1 MYSERSTDR
10 EGHGM
15 TGETS
20 SNLIERIKNIL
31 LKPKE
36 EWERIDA
43 EPATVGGLMTGWVV
57 PLAAIGPVAGLIGGL
72 VFGYGGMFGITIRPS
87 VTMAVTGAVISYLLA
102 LLCAWL
108 FSKIID
114 ALAPSFGGQKN
125 PVQAMKVAAYSG
137 TAAYLAGVFQIIPAL
152 GILGLLGLYSLYLL
166 YLGLPRLMKAPAD
179 KAMGYTIVTVVVAI
193 VLFFVASVVT
203 GALTSLVAPRAIT
216 SATMSGEV
224 SVPGVG
230 KVDLSKL
237 EEASKKMEAAAE
249 RAQTATPVDRQALAA
264 LLPASAGGW
273 TRTAL
278 ESSTASAGGMGG
290 SQAEARYE
298 ANGQS
303 VRLKVADLAAAGAFA
318 AMASAFKVET
328 SREDDQGYEK
338 SGLIDGRYT
347 MEKWNKSGSGSY
359 GVLLKDRFLVEA
371 EGNVPDIGTLKAL
384 VGAVDA
390 GKLEALAN

>member
-1 MYSERSTDR
+1 
-10 EGHGM
+10 M

-137 TAAYLAGVFQIIPAL
+137 TAAYLAGIFQIIPAL

-193 VLFFVASVVT
+193 VLFFVVSVVT

-278 ESSTASAGGMGG
+278 ESATASAGGMGG

>member
-1 MYSERSTDR
+1 WKRQMGIRDR
-10 EGHGM
+10 
-15 TGETS
+15 
-20 SNLIERIKNIL
+20 
-31 LKPKE
+31 
-36 EWERIDA
+36 
-43 EPATVGGLMTGWVV
+43 
-57 PLAAIGPVAGLIGGL
+57 
-72 VFGYGGMFGITIRPS
+72 
-87 VTMAVTGAVISYLLA
+87 
-102 LLCAWL
+102 
-108 FSKIID
+108 
-114 ALAPSFGGQKN
+114 
-125 PVQAMKVAAYSG
+125 
-137 TAAYLAGVFQIIPAL
+137 
-152 GILGLLGLYSLYLL
+152 
-166 YLGLPRLMKAPAD
+166 
-179 KAMGYTIVTVVVAI
+179 
-193 VLFFVASVVT
+193 
-203 GALTSLVAPRAIT
+203 TSLVAPRAIT

>member
-1 MYSERSTDR
+1 
-10 EGHGM
+10 M

-87 VTMAVTGAVISYLLA
+87 VTMAVTGAMIGYALA

-108 FSKIID
+108 FSKVID

-137 TAAYLAGVFQIIPAL
+137 TAAYLAGIFQIIPAL

-166 YLGLPRLMKAPAD
+166 YLGLPRLMKAPED

-193 VLFFVASVVT
+193 VLFFVVSVVT
-203 GALTSLVAPRAIT
+203 GALTSLMAPRAIT

-237 EEASKKMEAAAE
+237 EEASRKMEAAAE

-278 ESSTASAGGMGG
+278 ESSSASAGGMGG

-371 EGNVPDIGTLKAL
+371 EGGAPDIGTLKAL

-390 GKLEALAN
+390 GKLEALAS

>member
-1 MYSERSTDR
+1 
-10 EGHGM
+10 M

-179 KAMGYTIVTVVVAI
+179 KAMGYTIVTVVVAH
-193 VLFFVASVVT
+193 VRFFVVSVVT

>member
-1 MYSERSTDR
+1 
-10 EGHGM
+10 M
-15 TGETS
+15 TGEAS
-20 SNLIERIKNIL
+20 SSLIERCKNIL

-72 VFGYGGMFGITIRPS
+72 VFGYGGFGITIRPS
-87 VTMAVTGAVISYLLA
+87 VMGAVTTAVIGYVLALVSAFLLA
-102 LLCAWL
+102 
-108 FSKIID
+108 KIID

-137 TAAYLAGVFQIIPAL
+137 TASYLAGIFQIVPAL
-152 GILGLLGLYSLYLL
+152 MILGILGLYSLYLL
-166 YLGLPRLMKAPAD
+166 YLGLPRLMKAPQD
-179 KAMGYTIVTVVVAI
+179 RAMSYTIVTVLAAI
-193 VLFFVASVVT
+193 VLFVIVGAVT
-203 GALTSLVAPRAIT
+203 AAVTSALAPRALT
-216 SATMSGEV
+216 YGSAAG
-224 SVPGVG
+224 SVELPGVG

-237 EEASKKMEAAAE
+237 EEASAKMEAAAK
-249 RAQTATPVDRQALAA
+249 RAETATPVDRQALAA

-273 TRTAL
+273 TRTGL

-298 ANGQS
+298 ANGQN

-328 SREDDQGYEK
+328 SSENDQGYEK

-347 MEKWNKSGSGSY
+347 MEKWNKEGRGSY
-359 GVLLKDRFLVEA
+359 GVLLSDRFLVEA
-371 EGNVPDIGTLKAL
+371 EGSAPDIGTLKAL
-384 VGAVDA
+384 VGAIDL
-390 GKLEALAN
+390 GKLEALAK

>member
-1 MYSERSTDR
+1 
-10 EGHGM
+10 M

-20 SNLIERIKNIL
+20 SNLIERCKNIL
-31 LKPKE
+31 LKPKD
-36 EWERIDA
+36 EWERIDT

-72 VFGYGGMFGITIRPS
+72 VFGYGGFGITIRPS
-87 VTMAVTGAVISYLLA
+87 ITTAVTGAVVGFALA

-114 ALAPSFGGQKN
+114 ALAPTFGGQKN

-137 TAAYLAGVFQIIPAL
+137 TAAYLAGIFQIIPAL
-152 GILGLLGLYSLYLL
+152 GILGILGLYSFYLL
-166 YLGLPRLMKAPAD
+166 YLGLPRLMKAPED
-179 KAMGYTIVTVVVAI
+179 KAVGYTVVTVIVAI
-193 VLFFVASVVT
+193 VLFAVVGVVTTAVT
-203 GALTSLVAPRAIT
+203 GALAPRALT
-216 SATMSGEV
+216 YGSATGGG
-224 SVPGVG
+224 SVELPGVG
-230 KVDLSKL
+230 KVDLNKL
-237 EEASKKMEAAAE
+237 EEASRKMEAAAE

-278 ESSTASAGGMGG
+278 ESSAASAGGMGG

-298 ANGQS
+298 ANGHS

-328 SREDDQGYEK
+328 SSEDDQGYEK

-371 EGNVPDIGTLKAL
+371 EGGAPDIGTLKAL
-384 VGAVDA
+384 VGAIDA

>member
-1 MYSERSTDR
+1 
-10 EGHGM
+10 M

-20 SNLIERIKNIL
+20 SSLIERCKNIL

-36 EWERIDA
+36 EWTRIDA

-72 VFGYGGMFGITIRPS
+72 VFGYGGFGGTWRPS
-87 VTMAVTGAVISYLLA
+87 VMGAVTTAVIGYVLALVSAFLLA
-102 LLCAWL
+102 
-108 FSKIID
+108 KIID

-137 TAAYLAGVFQIIPAL
+137 TAAYLAGIFQLIPAL
-152 GILGLLGLYSLYLL
+152 AILGILGLYSLYLL
-166 YLGLPRLMKAPAD
+166 YLGLPRLMKAPED
-179 KAMGYTIVTVVVAI
+179 KAMGYTVVTVIVAI
-193 VLFFVASVVT
+193 VLFVVVGAVT
-203 GALTSLVAPRAIT
+203 AALTNALTPRTVIGGDAGT
-216 SATMSGEV
+216 LSGEV
-224 SVPGVG
+224 TVPGVG
-230 KVDLSKL
+230 KVDMGKL
-237 EEASKKMEAAAE
+237 QEASAKMEAAAR
-249 RAQTATPVDRQALAA
+249 RAETATPVDRQALAA
-264 LLPASAGGW
+264 LLPASASGW

-278 ESSTASAGGMGG
+278 ESSSASAGGMGG

-303 VRLKVADLAAAGAFA
+303 VRLKVADLASAGAFA

-347 MEKWNKSGSGSY
+347 MEKWSKEGRGSY
-359 GVLLKDRFLVEA
+359 GVLLGDRFLVEA
-371 EGNVPDIGTLKAL
+371 EGNAPDIGTLKAL
-384 VGAVDA
+384 VGAIDM
-390 GKLEALAN
+390 GKLEGLAG

>member
-1 MYSERSTDR
+1 
-10 EGHGM
+10 M

-137 TAAYLAGVFQIIPAL
+137 TAAYLAGIFQIIPAL

-193 VLFFVASVVT
+193 VLFFVVSVVT

>member
-193 VLFFVASVVT
+193 VLFFVVSIVT

>member
-1 MYSERSTDR
+1 
-10 EGHGM
+10 M

-193 VLFFVASVVT
+193 VLFFVVSSVT

>member
-1 MYSERSTDR
+1 
-10 EGHGM
+10 M

-20 SNLIERIKNIL
+20 NSLIERCKNIL

-72 VFGYGGMFGITIRPS
+72 VFGYGGWGITYRPS
-87 VTMAVTGAVISYLLA
+87 VMGAVTQAIISYALMLVSVFLLA
-102 LLCAWL
+102 
-108 FSKIID
+108 KIID
-114 ALAPSFGGQKN
+114 ALAPNFGGQKN
-125 PVQAMKVAAYSG
+125 PVQAMKVAAYSS
-137 TAAYLAGVFQIIPAL
+137 TAGYLAGIFNLLPTLA
-152 GILGLLGLYSLYLL
+152 ILGSLLSLYGLYLL
-166 YLGLPRLMKAPAD
+166 YLGLPRLMKAPED
-179 KAMGYTIVTVVVAI
+179 KAVSYTVVTVVVAI
-193 VLFFVASVVT
+193 VLFIVVAAVT
-203 GALTSLVAPRAIT
+203 GALTSALAPRALT
-216 SATMSGEV
+216 YGSAAG
-224 SVPGVG
+224 SVELPGVG
-230 KVDLSKL
+230 KVDLNKI
-237 EEASKKMEAAAE
+237 EEASAKMEAAVKRAE
-249 RAQTATPVDRQALAA
+249 TATPVDRQALAA

-298 ANGQS
+298 ANGKD

-347 MEKWNKSGSGSY
+347 MEKWNKEGRGSY
-359 GVLLKDRFLVEA
+359 GVLLSDRFLVEA
-371 EGNVPDIGTLKAL
+371 EGSAPDIGTLKAL
-384 VGAVDA
+384 VGAIDL
-390 GKLEALAN
+390 GKLEALAK

>member
-1 MYSERSTDR
+1 
-10 EGHGM
+10 M

-193 VLFFVASVVT
+193 VLFFVVSIVT

>member
-1 MYSERSTDR
+1 
-10 EGHGM
+10 M

>member
-1 MYSERSTDR
+1 
-10 EGHGM
+10 M

-193 VLFFVASVVT
+193 VLFFVVSVAT

>member
-1 MYSERSTDR
+1 
-10 EGHGM
+10 M
-15 TGETS
+15 TGEAS
-20 SNLIERIKNIL
+20 SSLIERCKNIL

-72 VFGYGGMFGITIRPS
+72 VFGYGGFGITIRPS
-87 VTMAVTGAVISYLLA
+87 VMGAVTTAVIGYVLALVSAFLLA
-102 LLCAWL
+102 
-108 FSKIID
+108 KIID

-137 TAAYLAGVFQIIPAL
+137 TASYLAGIFQIVPAL
-152 GILGLLGLYSLYLL
+152 MILGILGLYSLYLL
-166 YLGLPRLMKAPAD
+166 YLGLPRLMKAPQD
-179 KAMGYTIVTVVVAI
+179 RAMSYTIVTVLAAI
-193 VLFFVASVVT
+193 VLFVIVGAVT
-203 GALTSLVAPRAIT
+203 AAVTSALAPRALT
-216 SATMSGEV
+216 YGSAAG
-224 SVPGVG
+224 SVELPGVG

-237 EEASKKMEAAAE
+237 EEASAKMEAAAK
-249 RAQTATPVDRQALAA
+249 RAETATPVDRQALAA

-273 TRTAL
+273 TRTGL
-278 ESSTASAGGMGG
+278 DSSTASAGGMGG

-298 ANGQS
+298 ANGQN

-328 SREDDQGYEK
+328 SSENDQGYEK

-347 MEKWNKSGSGSY
+347 MEKWNKEGRGSY
-359 GVLLKDRFLVEA
+359 GVLLSDRFLVEA
-371 EGNVPDIGTLKAL
+371 EGSAPDIGTLKAL
-384 VGAVDA
+384 VGAIDL
-390 GKLEALAN
+390 GKLEALAK

>member
-1 MYSERSTDR
+1 
-10 EGHGM
+10 M

-193 VLFFVASVVT
+193 VLFFVVSVVP

>member
-1 MYSERSTDR
+1 
-10 EGHGM
+10 M

-193 VLFFVASVVT
+193 VLFFVVSVVT

>member
-1 MYSERSTDR
+1 
-10 EGHGM
+10 M

-20 SNLIERIKNIL
+20 SSLIERCKNIL

-36 EWERIDA
+36 EWARIDP
-43 EPATVGGLMTGWVV
+43 EPATVGGLMTGWVA

-72 VFGYGGMFGITIRPS
+72 VFGYGGFGITWRPS
-87 VTMAVTGAVISYLLA
+87 VMGAVTSALIGYCLA
-102 LLCAWL
+102 LLSAFL
-108 FSKIID
+108 LAKIID

-137 TAAYLAGVFQIIPAL
+137 TAAYLAGVFQLIPAL
-152 GILGLLGLYSLYLL
+152 AILGILGLYSLYLL
-166 YLGLPRLMKAPAD
+166 YLGLPRLMKAPED
-179 KAMGYTIVTVVVAI
+179 RAMSYTVVTVIAAI
-193 VLFFVASVVT
+193 VLFVVVGT
-203 GALTSLVAPRAIT
+203 VTAALTSALAPRAIS

-224 SVPGVG
+224 SLPGVG
-230 KVDLSKL
+230 KVDLNKL

-249 RAQTATPVDRQALAA
+249 SARTATPVDRQALAA

-278 ESSTASAGGMGG
+278 ESSAASAGGMGG

-303 VRLKVADLAAAGAFA
+303 VQLKVADLASAGAFA

-347 MEKWNKSGSGSY
+347 MEKWNKDGRGSY
-359 GVLLKDRFLVEA
+359 GVLLNDRFLVEA
-371 EGNVPDIGTLKAL
+371 EGSAPDIGTLKAL
-384 VGAVDA
+384 VGAIDA
-390 GKLEALAN
+390 GKLQGLAS

>member
-1 MYSERSTDR
+1 
-10 EGHGM
+10 M

-193 VLFFVASVVT
+193 GFSFFFTVLPVPLPT
-203 GALTSLVAPRAIT
+203 LLAPRR
-216 SATMSGEV
+216 S
-224 SVPGVG
+224 
-230 KVDLSKL
+230 
-237 EEASKKMEAAAE
+237 
-249 RAQTATPVDRQALAA
+249 TPA
-264 LLPASAGGW
+264 P
-273 TRTAL
+273 
-278 ESSTASAGGMGG
+278 
-290 SQAEARYE
+290 
-298 ANGQS
+298 
-303 VRLKVADLAAAGAFA
+303 
-318 AMASAFKVET
+318 
-328 SREDDQGYEK
+328 
-338 SGLIDGRYT
+338 IH
-347 MEKWNKSGSGSY
+347 
-359 GVLLKDRFLVEA
+359 
-371 EGNVPDIGTLKAL
+371 GT
-384 VGAVDA
+384 
-390 GKLEALAN
+390 

>member
-1 MYSERSTDR
+1 
-10 EGHGM
+10 M

-20 SNLIERIKNIL
+20 NSLIERCKNIL

-36 EWERIDA
+36 EWARIDP
-43 EPATVGGLMTGWVV
+43 EPATVSGLMTGWVV

-72 VFGYGGMFGITIRPS
+72 VFGYGGFGITYRPS
-87 VTMAVTGAVISYLLA
+87 VMGAVTSAVIGYVLALVSAFLLA
-102 LLCAWL
+102 
-108 FSKIID
+108 KIID

-137 TAAYLAGVFQIIPAL
+137 TAAYLAGIFQLIPAL
-152 GILGLLGLYSLYLL
+152 AILGILGLYSLYLL
-166 YLGLPRLMKAPAD
+166 YLGLPRLMKAPED
-179 KAMGYTIVTVVVAI
+179 KAMSYTVVTVIVAI
-193 VLFFVASVVT
+193 VLFVVVGAVT
-203 GALTSLVAPRAIT
+203 TALTSALAPRTTVFGSDAGT
-216 SATMSGEV
+216 LSGEV

-230 KVDLSKL
+230 KVDMGKL
-237 EEASKKMEAAAE
+237 QEATAKMEAAAK
-249 RAQTATPVDRQALAA
+249 RAETATPVDRQALAA

-278 ESSTASAGGMGG
+278 ESSSASAGGMGG

-303 VRLKVADLAAAGAFA
+303 VRLKVSDLASAGAFA

-347 MEKWNKSGSGSY
+347 MEKWNKEGRGSY
-359 GVLLKDRFLVEA
+359 GVLLADRFLIEA
-371 EGNVPDIGTLKAL
+371 EGNAPDIGTLKAL
-384 VGAVDA
+384 VSAVDA
-390 GKLEALAN
+390 GKLQGLAG

>member
-1 MYSERSTDR
+1 
-10 EGHGM
+10 M

-193 VLFFVASVVT
+193 VLFFFVSVVT

>member
-179 KAMGYTIVTVVVAI
+179 KAMGYTIVTVVVAS
-193 VLFFVASVVT
+193 VLFFVVSVVT